1 MVRKRRTKEKKVKS
15 KEEDAIKE
23 GEIKPVKVSEMLL
36 VTLANLEVKAWAYL
50 GLVTHPENK
59 KISKDLNEAKLAI
72 DAIDSL
78 FNLMKKKMTAEEKKH
93 FELTLTNLR
102 LNYVKES

>member
-1 MVRKRRTKEKKVKS
+1 MPRKRKPKEEKK
-15 KEEDAIKE
+15 EEL
-23 GEIKPVKVSEMLL
+23 KPLKVSEMLL

-50 GLVTHPENK
+50 GLVSHPENK
-59 KISKDLNEAKLAI
+59 KISKDLGEAKLAI

-78 FNLMKKKMTAEEKKH
+78 FNLMKERMGEDEKKH
-93 FELTLTNLR
+93 FELTLANLK